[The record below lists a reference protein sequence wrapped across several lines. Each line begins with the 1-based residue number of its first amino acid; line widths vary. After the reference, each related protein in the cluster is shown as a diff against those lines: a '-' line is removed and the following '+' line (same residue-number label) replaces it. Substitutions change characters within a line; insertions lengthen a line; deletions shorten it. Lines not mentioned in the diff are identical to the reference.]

1 MIAILRLA
9 IAGNAISLWPKEPS
23 SNVKANFINVN
34 NRGNLVFITIGHLA
48 EYVDYVC
55 YFQG

>member
-9 IAGNAISLWPKEPS
+9 IAVDAISLWPKVPS
-23 SNVKANFINVN
+23 SNVKANLINVN
-34 NRGNLVFITIGHLA
+34 RSNFVFITIGHLA